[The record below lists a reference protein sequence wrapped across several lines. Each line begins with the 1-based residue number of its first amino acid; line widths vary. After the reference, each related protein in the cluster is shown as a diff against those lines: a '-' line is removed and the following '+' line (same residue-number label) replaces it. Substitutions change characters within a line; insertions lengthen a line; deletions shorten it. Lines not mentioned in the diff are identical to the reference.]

1 MLLAVLSPNSIYLIQ
16 KWEAGHLIHLEE
28 EKLESTKGECVRRL
42 SFFWVFF
49 SSAHNDSEFSGK
61 YVREWQVEK
70 KFKLIVKL
78 TTLQASQKFFHLGHL
93 ALNMLCMLCVDQKK
107 KKHKGGGSK
116 IQEDE
121 GVIVFADAR
130 DSPHQHFRVASLALW
145 TARAPYPH
153 IYPGTGSV

>member
-1 MLLAVLSPNSIYLIQ
+1 MRAPPF
-16 KWEAGHLIHLEE
+16 
-28 EKLESTKGECVRRL
+28 
-42 SFFWVFF
+42 FFWVFF
-49 SSAHNDSEFSGK
+49 SSAHNDSKFSGK

-78 TTLQASQKFFHLGHL
+78 TALQASQKFFHLGHL

-121 GVIVFADAR
+121 GVIVFADAG
-130 DSPHQHFRVASLALW
+130 DSPHQQFRVASLALW
-145 TARAPYPH
+145 TARAPYP
-153 IYPGTGSV
+153 PWDWVPVAFLCATAVPVPCKGKKV